1 MGEGRNIVNEPTEKQ
16 ENTVLYICRRLN
28 IKPPQ
33 EYSRRSYWEFINK
46 NLLNAQWGIK
56 DNYDDYDD
64 MAEQL
69 FMDAGGY
76 Y

>member
-1 MGEGRNIVNEPTEKQ
+1 MNEPTERQ
-16 ENTVLYICRRLN
+16 VNAVHYICKRLC
-28 IKPPQ
+28 IPPPA

-46 NLLNAQWGIK
+46 NLLNAQWRIK
-56 DNYDDYDD
+56 DDYEDYDD
-64 MAEQL
+64 MAEHI